1 MHSPGASRKPA
12 NLTCVSLPERDGK
25 GKTIGSATLGWSSGP
40 QSCPGHDQGVVIDF
54 RKERPESRYGENWE
68 RRGLSQ
74 MRIDHLSLM
83 NWRNFKTVD
92 VSLGNRLFVVG
103 PNASGK
109 SNLLDA
115 LRFLRDVAN

>member
-1 MHSPGASRKPA
+1 MAKGRLLDQLLSDGLPA
-12 NLTCVSLPERDGK
+12 RNPARD
-25 GKTIGSATLGWSSGP
+25 TTRE
-40 QSCPGHDQGVVIDF
+40 CDRF

>member
-1 MHSPGASRKPA
+1 
-12 NLTCVSLPERDGK
+12 
-25 GKTIGSATLGWSSGP
+25 
-40 QSCPGHDQGVVIDF
+40 
-54 RKERPESRYGENWE
+54 
-68 RRGLSQ
+68 

-83 NWRNFKTVD
+83 NWRNFKSVD

-115 LRFLRDVAN
+115 LRFLRDVATDGGGGGVSLSCCQAALGRFSGVSGWIWGGW